1 METKQL
7 KLTKK
12 EVLRASH
19 NMENQDK
26 QIIQTKEKTINR
38 LKEVLKKER
47 KENEIAYTQLIEQ
60 YKTAQ
65 LVNERL
71 IKKLE
76 IQNKLLKESLNSQT
90 GNIDYWFNKYNNLK
104 KQLNK

>member
-1 METKQL
+1 VETKQL